1 MTETANNSKGIY
13 QSNIPGL
20 PNLGR
25 NRYENIFR
33 LFLNNN
39 NHYFYNLNKSISFP
53 DEIDDKFVNYFSLD
67 RSVPWT
73 IISYNIYGTIFLWW
87 TITEINRITNPV
99 ILPKTGTVLRYIKP
113 EFIEEVLTQIQIQ
126 KNA

>member
-1 MTETANNSKGIY
+1 MKNNSNNSKGIY
-13 QSNIPGL
+13 QSNISGL

-33 LFLNNN
+33 LFLSEDD
-39 NHYFYNLNKSISFP
+39 HFFYNLNKSISFP
-53 DEIDDKFVNYFSLD
+53 KEIDDRYVSYFSLD

-73 IISYNIYGTIFLWW
+73 IISFNIYGTIFLWW
-87 TITEINRITNPV
+87 SITEINRISNPV

-113 EFIEEVLTQIQIQ
+113 EYMDEVLSQIQIQ

>member
-33 LFLNNN
+33 LFLSDN